1 MTKRTN
7 LFPSLIKTREMNCL
21 KIAGASLLL
30 LCISPQFAV
39 ADGLKQDAVT
49 IMQQQNLKVSGVVT
63 DEAGEPLIG
72 VSVLVKGTTLGNITD
87 LNGRFSLDVPEGS
100 ILEISYIGYKTQS
113 IKAQREPMNIV
124 LKEDAQKLDE
134 VVVVGFGTQKKVN
147 LTGSV
152 SAVTGD
158 DISKRPVANAATR
171 ADSGTSCQSGTWTAR
186 WGRNLFSYPWPGDFL
201 FRRVGSFDPDQW
213 CTG

>member
-39 ADGLKQDAVT
+39 ADGFKQDAVT

-72 VSVLVKGTTLGNITD
+72 VSVLVKGTT
-87 LNGRFSLDVPEGS
+87 RKHHRSE
-100 ILEISYIGYKTQS
+100 
-113 IKAQREPMNIV
+113 
-124 LKEDAQKLDE
+124 
-134 VVVVGFGTQKKVN
+134 
-147 LTGSV
+147 
-152 SAVTGD
+152 
-158 DISKRPVANAATR
+158 RPVLFGC
-171 ADSGTSCQSGTWTAR
+171 SGREHFG
-186 WGRNLFSYPWPGDFL
+186 NFL
-201 FRRVGSFDPDQW
+201 YW
-213 CTG
+213 L

>member
-134 VVVVGFGTQKKVN
+134 VVV
-147 LTGSV
+147 
-152 SAVTGD
+152 
-158 DISKRPVANAATR
+158 
-171 ADSGTSCQSGTWTAR
+171 
-186 WGRNLFSYPWPGDFL
+186 
-201 FRRVGSFDPDQW
+201 
-213 CTG
+213 

>member
-1 MTKRTN
+1 M
-7 LFPSLIKTREMNCL
+7 
-21 KIAGASLLL
+21 
-30 LCISPQFAV
+30 

-158 DISKRPVANAATR
+158 DISKRPVANAAILLQGQIPGLR
-171 ADSGTSCQSGTWTAR
+171 AVSYTHLYRRFPCICFYCERTSES
-186 WGRNLFSYPWPGDFL
+186 
-201 FRRVGSFDPDQW
+201 
-213 CTG
+213 

>member
-87 LNGRFSLDVPEGS
+87 LNGRFSLDVRKGAFWKFP
-100 ILEISYIGYKTQS
+100 ILA
-113 IKAQREPMNIV
+113 IKHRVSKPREN
-124 LKEDAQKLDE
+124 Q
-134 VVVVGFGTQKKVN
+134 
-147 LTGSV
+147 
-152 SAVTGD
+152 
-158 DISKRPVANAATR
+158 
-171 ADSGTSCQSGTWTAR
+171 
-186 WGRNLFSYPWPGDFL
+186 
-201 FRRVGSFDPDQW
+201 
-213 CTG
+213 

>member
-152 SAVTGD
+152 SAVTGTIFQNVRLPMLLSCCKGRFRD
-158 DISKRPVANAATR
+158 FVSIRDLDSQVGKEPLFVSVAR
-171 ADSGTSCQSGTWTAR
+171 GLSLPP
-186 WGRNLFSYPWPGDFL
+186 GRIL
-201 FRRVGSFDPDQW
+201 
-213 CTG
+213 

>member
-1 MTKRTN
+1 
-7 LFPSLIKTREMNCL
+7 
-21 KIAGASLLL
+21 
-30 LCISPQFAV
+30 V

-124 LKEDAQKLDE
+124 LKEDAQLLDE
-134 VVVVGFGTQKKVN
+134 VVVVGFRY
-147 LTGSV
+147 
-152 SAVTGD
+152 
-158 DISKRPVANAATR
+158 SKE
-171 ADSGTSCQSGTWTAR
+171 SQSDRICVCCDG
-186 WGRNLFSYPWPGDFL
+186 
-201 FRRVGSFDPDQW
+201 
-213 CTG
+213 

>member
-1 MTKRTN
+1 M
-7 LFPSLIKTREMNCL
+7 
-21 KIAGASLLL
+21 
-30 LCISPQFAV
+30 
-39 ADGLKQDAVT
+39 ADALKQDAVT

-124 LKEDAQKLDE
+124 LKEDARDFVSIRDLDSQ
-134 VVVVGFGTQKKVN
+134 VGKEPLFV
-147 LTGSV
+147 SV
-152 SAVTGD
+152 
-158 DISKRPVANAATR
+158 
-171 ADSGTSCQSGTWTAR
+171 AR
-186 WGRNLFSYPWPGDFL
+186 GLSLPPGRIL
-201 FRRVGSFDPDQW
+201 
-213 CTG
+213 